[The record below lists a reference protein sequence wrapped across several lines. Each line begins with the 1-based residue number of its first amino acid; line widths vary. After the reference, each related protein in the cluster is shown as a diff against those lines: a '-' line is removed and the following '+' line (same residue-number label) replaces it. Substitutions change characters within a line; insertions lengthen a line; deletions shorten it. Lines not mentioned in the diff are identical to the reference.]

1 MARNDNDGATRLGA
15 RNGRDR
21 DYDETRD
28 SNRDVSTNGQPA
40 HAGEARDKFGGVNIG
55 ASFFGW
61 IVAIGIAIL
70 LTSIVGA
77 IGTAVGFS
85 GNLSQTDAE
94 RQAGTIGIV
103 SAIVLLLVLMV
114 AYYAGGYVAGRMS
127 RFDGG
132 RQGFVVW
139 LIGLLVT
146 IARGRPG
153 RRVRVA
159 VQHPRPGQPAPVA
172 RQLRPDRLGRPDHGC
187 CRDRA
192 DAAVRGHGRQGR
204 APLPRPSRSGRSP
217 MTAGGATNDLFV
229 AFGVGFGAAVALTGV
244 SPSAGG
250 RTDATPSS
258 RIQDDEARS
267 PGCASSQGS

>member
-15 RNGRDR
+15 RNGRDHAT
-21 DYDETRD
+21 DGGNHYDR
-28 SNRDVSTNGQPA
+28 NISTPGRPA
-40 HAGEARDKFGGVNIG
+40 HEGEARDKFGGVNIG

-132 RQGFVVW
+132 RQGFMVW
-139 LIGLLVT
+139 VIGLLVT
-146 IARGRPG
+146 IAAAVLGTVFG
-153 RRVRVA
+153 SQYNILDRVSLPRLPVSLDQIGWGALITAVA
-159 VQHPRPGQPAPVA
+159 VIVLTLLAAVMG
-172 RQLRPDRLGRPDHGC
+172 GRVGH
-187 CRDRA
+187 RYHNRVDRA
-192 DAAVRGHGRQGR
+192 
-204 APLPRPSRSGRSP
+204 
-217 MTAGGATNDLFV
+217 
-229 AFGVGFGAAVALTGV
+229 
-244 SPSAGG
+244 
-250 RTDATPSS
+250 
-258 RIQDDEARS
+258 ARR
-267 PGCASSQGS
+267 